1 MTLSTTDL
9 GDRNSIWRAGNI
21 INSNRIKKLDA
32 IRITS
37 VFTTDTNFRSDNDDD
52 DDNNN
57 NNNNNNNNDD
67 DDDDSDDDDSDDD
80 DDDDDDTYQMALTP
94 SLAVILVASLGL
106 PCLSRDL

>member
-9 GDRNSIWRAGNI
+9 GDRNSIWRAGDI

-37 VFTTDTNFRSDNDDD
+37 VFTTDTNFCSDNDDDDDDNNNDDDDDDD

-57 NNNNNNNNDD
+57 NNN
-67 DDDDSDDDDSDDD
+67 S
-80 DDDDDDTYQMALTP
+80 T
-94 SLAVILVASLGL
+94 
-106 PCLSRDL
+106 